1 MKDINNNQNSRN
13 FLAIL
18 KLLAETN
25 KTLQGH
31 IENSLRKNATYLSPL
46 IQNEITNI
54 IGKNL
59 LQANLIKEINCAW
72 FFSILAAEVKSHHVE
87 QFSLCVRFIDD
98 DDDIKEEFLEFGQ
111 WKWIDRKST
120 AEEILYT
127 LQKVDL
133 SVNNCWGQMYD
144 GTANMS
150 SEAAGIQ
157 SIIKNNSIK
166 KSVHTDCCGHNL
178 AHVFSILYF
187 PSTSYGLQ

>member
-1 MKDINNNQNSRN
+1 MCIRFVDDDGN
-13 FLAIL
+13 
-18 KLLAETN
+18 
-25 KTLQGH
+25 
-31 IENSLRKNATYLSPL
+31 
-46 IQNEITNI
+46 
-54 IGKNL
+54 
-59 LQANLIKEINCAW
+59 IKEG
-72 FFSILAAEVKSHHVE
+72 
-87 QFSLCVRFIDD
+87 
-98 DDDIKEEFLEFGQ
+98 FLEFGQ

-144 GTANMS
+144 GRANMS

-166 KSVHTDCCGHNL
+166 KSVYTDCCGHKL